1 MKKLHSSYLYT
12 KIAFKNQVRQ
22 RKKEMKKKIKFNLS
36 KVYGILF
43 STFTAHRTLPS
54 TPTFSNRLTWSK
66 WEILANFFLSHFL
79 PYNGHHCFDFR
90 SKKKSDLKHHCARL
104 NAMMATSKNNRNS
117 EMDRQLFRH
126 GTSFSRKPSL
136 KQTNTLNIHCNV
148 NELLPKP
155 KDHLWS
161 KSPRSV
167 TGKTR
172 L

>member
-90 SKKKSDLKHHCARL
+90 SKKKVTWNIIALVWTQWWQQAKTTETVKWIDSYF
-104 NAMMATSKNNRNS
+104 AMELLSPENQVWN
-117 EMDRQLFRH
+117 
-126 GTSFSRKPSL
+126 
-136 KQTNTLNIHCNV
+136 KQTHWIYIV
-148 NELLPKP
+148 M
-155 KDHLWS
+155 
-161 KSPRSV
+161 
-167 TGKTR
+167 
-172 L
+172 